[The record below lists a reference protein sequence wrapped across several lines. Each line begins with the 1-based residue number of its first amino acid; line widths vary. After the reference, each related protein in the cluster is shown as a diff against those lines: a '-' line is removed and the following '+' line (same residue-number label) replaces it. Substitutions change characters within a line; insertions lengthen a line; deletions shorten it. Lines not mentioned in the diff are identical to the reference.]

1 MTGRAGNGQHRDT
14 GPSSD
19 DSVVGSVSI
28 NRHRIPQRR
37 TPICTNSQV
46 CSQVLTRFEKHH
58 DSYAIMTWGLCRAP
72 NSASQRRSVAVFS
85 SGAFASARSLEPT
98 CGPRSQLQQKST
110 EVSRTPAAASHPVVR
125 TEATTSPLSAEP
137 IRPFHSPRANRQ
149 TDSEAAAP

>member
-19 DSVVGSVSI
+19 DSVVAQFRSTTI
-28 NRHRIPQRR
+28 ITLQRR

-58 DSYAIMTWGLCRAP
+58 DSYAIMTGGLCRAP
-72 NSASQRRSVAVFS
+72 NSASQCRSVAVFS

-98 CGPRSQLQQKST
+98 WDRAVSFNRSQQKASH
-110 EVSRTPAAASHPVVR
+110 TPAAGSLPVVR

-137 IRPFHSPRANRQ
+137 IPPFHSPRANRQ
-149 TDSEAAAP
+149 TDSGAAVP